1 MAGIILASS
10 ISGSLDA
17 KNIVMDVITQALD
30 IANLPVLGPTVPV
43 DELTGT
49 VVSQVPVTGN
59 EDLSEWETAPI
70 QTGVFAGVNFDLK
83 KDRVKI
89 AVSDEARMKSRKG
102 DPLILQ
108 KSTAADEF
116 ARILDKKIVTA
127 LQTSPQTGAASAV
140 WSTVTNN
147 PLKDIATAVG
157 ALRPYTADYIIMP
170 TAVWSAFAGNNY
182 TAQFVQGNAVSDL
195 GKALTRIPGLNLDVF
210 VNDNVTAKSCI
221 IGCKRTPSFVIG
233 QGPIKV
239 RQYDD
244 PDGGEVIQIDNFRQV
259 KDAILKNSSNLN
271 RGAYALTSVIA

>member
-17 KNIVMDVITQALD
+17 KNIVMEVLTQALD

-49 VVSQVPVTGN
+49 IASMAPVTGN
-59 EDLSEWETAPI
+59 EDLSEWEVAPI

-89 AVSDEARMKSRKG
+89 AVSDEARYKSRKG

-108 KSTAADEF
+108 KGTAADEL
-116 ARILDKKIVTA
+116 ARILDKKIVNA
-127 LQTSPQTGAASAV
+127 LQTAPQTGAASAV

-157 ALRPYTADYIIMP
+157 ALRPNTADYIIMP
-170 TAVWSAFAGNNY
+170 TAVWSAFAG
-182 TAQFVQGNAVSDL
+182 
-195 GKALTRIPGLNLDVF
+195 
-210 VNDNVTAKSCI
+210 
-221 IGCKRTPSFVIG
+221 
-233 QGPIKV
+233 
-239 RQYDD
+239 
-244 PDGGEVIQIDNFRQV
+244 
-259 KDAILKNSSNLN
+259 
-271 RGAYALTSVIA
+271 